1 MEGGH
6 VGPLCSP
13 RGFCLAISYPLG
25 GPSGHPS
32 SVSVEFAALDNYLS
46 ACLLQP
52 ELEAYL
58 AEDVAL
64 GHLAK
69 VHISQGLFP

>member
-1 MEGGH
+1 MPSADTSIFAMIA
-6 VGPLCSP
+6 GPWNTVFPDARFIP
-13 RGFCLAISYPLG
+13 RAQVT
-25 GPSGHPS
+25 PSF
-32 SVSVEFAALDNYLS
+32 VLVEFAALDNYPS

-58 AEDVAL
+58 AKDLAL

-69 VHISQGLFP
+69 VHVS